1 MIWKPHMQL
10 ILWYAEYFFLITV
23 LRVLAYAFIRKN
35 NTYIDMLAKICFFVA
50 QVVICFKYSLNCFV
64 NGPVVL
70 LVLSA

>member
-1 MIWKPHMQL
+1 MQL

-35 NTYIDMLAKICFFVA
+35 NNYIVMLVKIYSFVA

>member
-35 NTYIDMLAKICFFVA
+35 NTYIVMLVKIFSFVA

>member
-35 NTYIDMLAKICFFVA
+35 NTYIVMLAKICSFVA

-64 NGPVVL
+64 NGPIVL